1 MENKTLNNFYARL
14 KKEGI
19 LKAIL
24 FALAVSFAVLLV
36 TAGICWFTDFS
47 GYWLCIVLFVLS
59 FGATMPLIYHFRFRP
74 TKKYVAKRIDK
85 LGLDE
90 RMLTMV
96 EFEDRDSYI
105 YRRQREDAEKT
116 LQKYNSSLIKFVLS
130 TSLIVCASLIS
141 FFGVSMTTVYGLSQ
155 ANILPS
161 GKELVNIITAKPAT
175 EYTLVYRLSEKQQE
189 FATLYS
195 ASCPEGATEITITVK
210 EGENGEVILPVANK
224 GYVFVGWSDGYNGV
238 YRTDKDVQGR
248 VIVTAIFEELNY
260 NIDDDDTPGSNKGS
274 DDTGADSQPPADP
287 GDNENNND
295 NTDTKG
301 DPSDPIGPAG
311 DQYKNDQYVFDGKTK
326 YTGAPY
332 KDALDTAVD
341 EVSKSTGVDED
352 AKKGVLDYFDV
363 IGKD

>member
-19 LKAIL
+19 IKAIL

-130 TSLIVCASLIS
+130 TSLIVCASLFF

-175 EYTLVYRLSEKQQE
+175 EYTLVYRLSEKQQN

-195 ASCPEGATEITITVK
+195 ASSPEGATEITITVK

-260 NIDDDDTPGSNKGS
+260 NIDDDAPDNRNNSDNTGS
-274 DDTGADSQPPADP
+274 DSQPPADP
-287 GDNENNND
+287 SGKGNNNPLQ
-295 NTDTKG
+295 NPSE
-301 DPSDPIGPAG
+301 DPTSPAG

>member
-19 LKAIL
+19 IKSVL
-24 FALAVSFAVLLV
+24 FALAVSFAVLLI
-36 TAGICWFTDFS
+36 TAGACWFADFG

-59 FGATMPLIYHFRFRP
+59 FGATMPLIYHFKFRP
-74 TKKYVAKRIDK
+74 TKKYVAKRVDK

-96 EFEDRDSYI
+96 EFEDQDSYI

-130 TSLIVCASLIS
+130 TSLIVCACVIA

-155 ANILPS
+155 ADVLPS
-161 GKELVNIITAKPAT
+161 GKELVRTITAKPAA
-175 EYTLVYRLSEKQQE
+175 EYTLVYRLSDKQKE

-210 EGENGEVILPVANK
+210 EGDDGEVILPVANK

-248 VIVTAIFEELNY
+248 VIVTAIFEELSY
-260 NIDDDDTPGSNKGS
+260 NLDDDTPGGGSSS

-287 GDNENNND
+287 SDNNNNNNND
-295 NTDTKG
+295 PSK
-301 DPSDPIGPAG
+301 DPSDDPVSPSG
-311 DQYKNDQYVFDGKTK
+311 DQYKNDQFVFDGKTK

-341 EVSKSTGVDED
+341 EISKSTGVDED
-352 AKKGVLDYFDV
+352 AKNGVLDYFDV

>member
-19 LKAIL
+19 IKAIL

-130 TSLIVCASLIS
+130 TSLIVCASLLL
-141 FFGVSMTTVYGLSQ
+141 FFGVSMVTVYGLSQ

-161 GKELVNIITAKPAT
+161 GKELVNIIAAKPAT

-260 NIDDDDTPGSNKGS
+260 NIDDDAPDNCNNS
-274 DDTGADSQPPADP
+274 DDMGGDSQPPVDLS
-287 GDNENNND
+287 GKGND
-295 NTDTKG
+295 NPLQNPSEGSTD
-301 DPSDPIGPAG
+301 SAG
-311 DQYKNDQYVFDGKTK
+311 DQYKNDQYVFDGKTR

-332 KDALDTAVD
+332 KDALGTAVE
-341 EVSKSTGVDED
+341 EVSKSTNVDED

>member
-24 FALAVSFAVLLV
+24 FALAVSFAVLLI

-59 FGATMPLIYHFRFRP
+59 FGATMPLIYHFKFRP

-96 EFEDRDSYI
+96 EYEDQDSYI

-130 TSLIVCASLIS
+130 TSLILCASLIS
-141 FFGVSMTTVYGLSQ
+141 FFGVGMTTVYGLSQ
-155 ANILPS
+155 ADILPS
-161 GKELVNIITAKPAT
+161 GKELVNIITAKPAS
-175 EYTLVYRLSEKQQE
+175 EYTLVYRLSAKQQE

-195 ASCPEGATEITITVK
+195 KSCPEGATEITITVK

-260 NIDDDDTPGSNKGS
+260 DIDDDTPGGGKGS
-274 DDTGADSQPPADP
+274 DDTGADSQPPADMDSD
-287 GDNENNND
+287 GNNN
-295 NTDTKG
+295 N
-301 DPSDPIGPAG
+301 PSDPFLEPSDPNGPSNSE
-311 DQYKNDQYVFDGKTK
+311 YENDQFVFDGKTD
-326 YTGAPY
+326 YSGAPY
-332 KDALDTAVD
+332 KDALDTAAD

-352 AKKGVLDYFDV
+352 AKNGVLDYFDV